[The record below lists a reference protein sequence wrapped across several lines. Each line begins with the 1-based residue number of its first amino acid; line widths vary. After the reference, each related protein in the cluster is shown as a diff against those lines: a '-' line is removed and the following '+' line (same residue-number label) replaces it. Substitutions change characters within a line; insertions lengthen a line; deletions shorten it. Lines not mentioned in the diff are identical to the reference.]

1 MSVLTAARIVLD
13 DSHEP
18 LHAEAIYRRMV
29 ERGLWSNP
37 HERPEAT
44 VAAAISSD
52 IGRRLGQSHFRK
64 TSDCA
69 FASRARNPR

>member
-44 VAAAISSD
+44 VAAVISSD
-52 IGRRLGQSHFRK
+52 IGRHRSQSHFRQI
-64 TSDCA
+64 SDSV
-69 FASRARNPR
+69 FASRTRNLR